1 MIGTNP
7 KRLLATTLKRVD
19 EEDEISGDQTGSV
32 EYYYQ
37 VPEKIQ
43 LDINTLSVQIK
54 CALDKSDGFG
64 SGVELPSGLKLD
76 IQDKDGNTLLDLAKG
91 RQIKNNDDLL
101 LIVDGNVANGSKE
114 YFGTRY
120 YKANY
125 STPIKLR
132 NQMKIVLTVDDD
144 FGPHLTKMYFY
155 ITGILSDPV

>member
-1 MIGTNP
+1 MPFCGQP
-7 KRLLATTLKRVD
+7 WFYTLILNQENKKTEGVMTIDLTQLNKDFIIRGKKL
-19 EEDEISGDQTGSV
+19 SGKQ
-32 EYYYQ
+32 
-37 VPEKIQ
+37 
-43 LDINTLSVQIK
+43 
-54 CALDKSDGFG
+54 
-64 SGVELPSGLKLD
+64 
-76 IQDKDGNTLLDLAKG
+76 KG

-101 LIVDGNVANGSKE
+101 LIVDGNVATGSKE